1 MLEFCGVTK
10 LKLLEANDS
19 SPSLRARCT
28 LLSTG
33 TTPDGKHRRIDV
45 DFAVTTRILHNT
57 THDGEGHETGS
68 DKSDIG
74 TLDIKTDVIASK
86 VYGFGSGNE
95 AGLSE
100 VEMRKILSK
109 GLRGGAEKKGG
120 DAAALKLGG
129 GVWSMAVRKLSGVV
143 F

>member
-1 MLEFCGVTK
+1 M
-10 LKLLEANDS
+10 
-19 SPSLRARCT
+19 
-28 LLSTG
+28 
-33 TTPDGKHRRIDV
+33 
-45 DFAVTTRILHNT
+45 
-57 THDGEGHETGS
+57 
-68 DKSDIG
+68 
-74 TLDIKTDVIASK
+74 IASK